1 MRVRLDYGVDGL
13 EVDLPQERVTI
24 IEPVFRPAVADAHRA
39 LLTALCAPLG
49 RPPLRELLRR
59 GQTVAISVCDITRA
73 QPRQEMLAALFEE
86 MQDIPPDDITILIA
100 TGTHRTNSPA
110 EVENMLGAD
119 IARRFRVV
127 NHDSRDRASLAY
139 VGRTST
145 DVPVYLNRAWLD
157 ADVKITTGF
166 VEPHFFAGF
175 SGGPKMVAPG
185 LAGLE
190 TVLVLHDARRIGHP
204 NATWGVTEGNPI
216 HDDVREIARLV
227 GVDFAVDVTL
237 NREQRITAVFAG
249 DLHAEHRAACD
260 AARRDAMRA
269 VESPFDVV
277 LTTNS
282 GFPLD
287 QNLYQAVKG
296 ISAAAKVVKPGGT
309 IVCAAECRDGL
320 PSHGSYGQV
329 LASQPSPEK
338 LLAMINSPGYSTPD
352 QWQVQ
357 IQAQVQMKATVM
369 VKTGGLTAD
378 AVRAA
383 HFQPVEDV
391 TAAVRDA
398 MRTAGRDATL
408 CVLPQGPQTIPYLT
422 HGTAPAG

>member
-1 MRVRLDYGVDGL
+1 VRVRLDYGVDGL

-24 IEPVFRPAVADAHRA
+24 IEPVFRPAVADPHSA
-39 LLTALCAPLG
+39 LLTALRAPLG
-49 RPPLRELLRR
+49 RPPLRELPRR

-73 QPRQEMLAALFEE
+73 QPRHEMLAALFEE
-86 MQDIPPDDITILIA
+86 MPDIAAEDITILIA
-100 TGTHRTNSPA
+100 TGTHRTNTPA
-110 EVENMLGAD
+110 EVEHMLGAD
-119 IARRFRVV
+119 IARRYRVL
-127 NHDSRDRASLAY
+127 NHDSRDRASLDFI
-139 VGRTST
+139 GKTT
-145 DVPVYLNRAWLD
+145 TGVPVYLNRAWMT
-157 ADVKITTGF
+157 ADIRITTGF

-204 NATWGVTEGNPI
+204 NATWGVTDGNPI

-237 NREQRITAVFAG
+237 NREQKITAVFAG
-249 DLHAEHRAACD
+249 DLIAEHRAACE
-260 AARRDAMRA
+260 AARRDAMRG
-269 VESPFDVV
+269 VELPFDVV

-296 ISAAAKVVKPGGT
+296 MSAAAKVVKPGGT

-369 VKTGGLTAD
+369 VKAGGLTAD

-383 HFQPVEDV
+383 HFEPVEDV
-391 TAAVRDA
+391 SAAVCDA
-398 MRTAGRDATL
+398 MRTAGPDATL
-408 CVLPQGPQTIPYLT
+408 CVLPQGPQTIPYLP
-422 HGTAPAG
+422 HGTASTG

>member
-13 EVDLPQERVTI
+13 EVDLPQERVVI
-24 IEPVFRPAVADAHRA
+24 IEPVFRPAVADLRAA
-39 LLTALCAPLG
+39 LLTAIRAPLG
-49 RPPLRELLRR
+49 RPPLRELLKR

-86 MQDIPPDDITILIA
+86 MSDIPRDDITILIA
-100 TGTHRTNSPA
+100 TGTHRTNTPA
-110 EVENMLGAD
+110 ELEQMLGAD
-119 IARRFRVV
+119 IARRYRVV

-139 VGRTST
+139 VGKTTT
-145 DVPVYLNRAWLD
+145 DVPVHLNRAWID
-157 ADVKITTGF
+157 ADIKITTGF

-204 NATWGVTEGNPI
+204 NATWGVTDGNPI

-237 NREQRITAVFAG
+237 NREQKITAVFAG
-249 DLHAEHRAACD
+249 DLLAEHRAACE
-260 AARRDAMRA
+260 AVRRDAMRA
-269 VESPFDVV
+269 VESAFDVV

-296 ISAAAKVVKPGGT
+296 MSAAAKVVKPGGT

-369 VKTGGLTAD
+369 VKTAGLTAD

-398 MRTAGRDATL
+398 MRTAGPGATL
-408 CVLPQGPQTIPYLT
+408 CVLPQGPQTIPYLRST
-422 HGTAPAG
+422 

>member
-13 EVDLPQERVTI
+13 EVDLPDERVTV
-24 IEPVFRPAVADAHRA
+24 IEPVYRAPIADPHAA
-39 LLTALCAPLG
+39 LITALRAPLG
-49 RPPLRELLRR
+49 RPPLRELVRR
-59 GQTVAISVCDITRA
+59 GQTIAISVCDITRA
-73 QPRQEMLAALFEE
+73 QPRQEMLAALFAEIP
-86 MQDIPPDDITILIA
+86 DIPADDITILIA
-100 TGTHRTNSPA
+100 TGTHRINTPA
-110 EVENMLGAD
+110 ELEQMLGAE
-119 IARRFRVV
+119 IARRYRVI
-127 NHDSRDRASLAY
+127 NHDSRNGASLVS
-139 VGRTST
+139 VGKTRTG
-145 DVPVYLNRAWLD
+145 VPVYLNRAWMN
-157 ADVKITTGF
+157 ADIKITTGF

-190 TVLVLHDARRIGHP
+190 TVLILHDARRIAHP

-216 HDDVREIARLV
+216 HDDVREIAAMT

-237 NREQRITAVFAG
+237 NCDQKITGVFAG
-249 DLHAEHRAACD
+249 DLFTEHRAACET
-260 AARRDAMRA
+260 AKRDAMRA

-296 ISAAAKVVKPGGT
+296 MSAAAKVVKQGGM

-320 PSHGSYGQV
+320 PSHGSYGEV
-329 LASQPSPEK
+329 LASRPSPAK
-338 LLAMINSPGYSTPD
+338 LLEMIQAPGYSRPD

-357 IQAQVQMKATVM
+357 IQAQIQLKAAVM
-369 VKTGGLTAD
+369 VKASGLTHD

-383 HFQPVEDV
+383 HFQPVDDV
-391 TAAVRDA
+391 AAAVRDA
-398 MRTAGRDATL
+398 MMAAGPTATL
-408 CVLPQGPQTIPYLT
+408 CVLPHGPQTIPYLR
-422 HGTAPAG
+422 

>member
-24 IEPVFRPAVADAHRA
+24 IEPVFRPAVADPHAA
-39 LLTALCAPLG
+39 LLTALRAPLG

-59 GQTVAISVCDITRA
+59 GQAVAISVCDITRA
-73 QPRQEMLAALFEE
+73 QPRQEMLAALFED
-86 MQDIPPDDITILIA
+86 MPDIPADDITILIA
-100 TGTHRTNSPA
+100 TGTHRTNTPA
-110 EVENMLGAD
+110 EVESMLGTD
-119 IARRFRVV
+119 IARRHRVV

-157 ADVKITTGF
+157 ADIKITTGF

-227 GVDFAVDVTL
+227 SVDFALDVTL
-237 NREQRITAVFAG
+237 NREQKITAVFAG
-249 DLHAEHRAACD
+249 DLHAEHRAACE

-296 ISAAAKVVKPGGT
+296 MSAAAKVVKPGGT

-338 LLAMINSPGYSTPD
+338 LLAMINSPGYSIPD

-391 TAAVRDA
+391 AAAVRDA
-398 MRTAGRDATL
+398 LQAAGPDATL

-422 HGTAPAG
+422 

>member
-1 MRVRLDYGVDGL
+1 MSVTRVRLDYGVTGL

-24 IEPVFRPAVADAHRA
+24 IEPVFRPAIADPHRA
-39 LLTALCAPLG
+39 LMAALRAPLG
-49 RPPLRELLRR
+49 RPPLRDLVRR
-59 GQTVAISVCDITRA
+59 GQRVAISVCDITRA

-86 MQDIPPDDITILIA
+86 MPEIPAEDITILIA
-100 TGTHRTNSPA
+100 TGTHRTNTPA

-119 IARRFRVV
+119 IARRYHVV
-127 NHDSRDRASLAY
+127 NHDSRDRSSLAY
-139 VGRTST
+139 VGRTTT
-145 DVPVYLNRAWLD
+145 DVPVYLNRAWMS
-157 ADVKITTGF
+157 ADFKITTGF

-204 NATWGVTEGNPI
+204 DATWGVTEGNPI

-237 NREQRITAVFAG
+237 DRGQKITAVFAG
-249 DLHAEHRAACD
+249 DLLTEHRAACG

-296 ISAAAKVVKPGGT
+296 MSAAAKVVKPGGT

-338 LLAMINSPGYSTPD
+338 LLEMINSPGYSTPD

-357 IQAQVQMKATVM
+357 VQAQVQMKATVM
-369 VKTGGLTAD
+369 VKTGGLTHD

-383 HFQPVEDV
+383 HFLPVDDV
-391 TAAVRDA
+391 AAAVRDA
-398 MRTAGRDATL
+398 MRTAGPNATL

-422 HGTAPAG
+422 